1 MVPTLGDIR
10 PSDDGERSDIRTEA
24 FTVITVFSKASAAS
38 RILCF
43 DTPVV
48 VDGEI
53 TEEFAATAAAP
64 A

>member
-1 MVPTLGDIR
+1 M
-10 PSDDGERSDIRTEA
+10 
-24 FTVITVFSKASAAS
+24 ITVFSKASAAS

-48 VDGEI
+48 VDHHAGLVVIDGEI